1 MKFDENE
8 LEIILSALWY
18 YSDDLEERIEETRKF
33 IRKRGQFNRLEET
46 MKDGYTL
53 KGLMIDIKTLKRV
66 KNLMEKILE

>member
-18 YSDDLEERIEETRKF
+18 YSDNLEERIEETRKF